1 MLAANEEIEA
11 AEQTDFLPTE
21 AQEQMRVFAWI
32 DARLTEYPALRWAFH
47 PPNGELRDIG
57 TAVKL
62 KGMGAR
68 AGVPDILI
76 PARSG
81 AYAGCAIELKRAD
94 GSNKAT
100 VEQREWIGHL
110 TFDGWYAQVAYGA
123 TDAIDEIKRYLGVY
137 I

>member
-1 MLAANEEIEA
+1 MLAANEEIGA

-32 DARLTEYPALRWAFH
+32 DAHLTEYPALRWAFH

-76 PARSG
+76 PAQCG
-81 AYAGCAIELKRAD
+81 AYAGCAIELKRID
-94 GSNKAT
+94 HSSKAT
-100 VEQREWIGHL
+100 AEQREWIAHL
-110 TFDGWYAQVAYGA
+110 HYDGWYAQVCYGA
-123 TDAIDEIKRYLGVY
+123 AAAIDEIRRYLGVY
-137 I
+137 